1 MADLTT
7 LANAKQWLNVQTA
20 SDDALITRLIS
31 AASDYIQTW
40 LNRVFAIAA
49 YTEGRNGYDTDGMAV
64 KNYPITTVTSVLV
77 DGISIPA
84 ATGATDSGY
93 VVNEPRTMI
102 YLRGYRFTRGRMNV
116 TLNYSAGFA
125 LVPNEIEQAC
135 IELVGL
141 RYKDRERIGI
151 TGKSM
156 AGESITFS
164 QKDFSDA
171 IQTTLTNYKKVV
183 LL

>member
-7 LANAKQWLNVQTA
+7 LANAKQWINEST
-20 SDDALITRLIS
+20 STNDAIITRLIS

-40 LNRVFAIAA
+40 LNRTFAITA
-49 YTEGRNGYDTDGMAV
+49 YTESRNGYGTDGIAV
-64 KNYPITTVTSVLV
+64 KNYPITSVTSVTV
-77 DGISIPA
+77 DGITIPA
-84 ATGATDSGY
+84 CVGQTDNGY
-93 VVNEPRTMI
+93 VVDEPGTMI

-116 TLNYSAGFA
+116 KLVYSAGFA
-125 LVPNEIEQAC
+125 AVPNEIEQAC
-135 IELVGL
+135 IELVG
-141 RYKDRERIGI
+141 RRMKERERIGVVSK
-151 TGKSM
+151 GM

-171 IQTTLTNYKKVV
+171 IQTALTNYKKVV